1 VNTLPPEVAMLVEA
15 AGGVP
20 RQYDSEMNWRRWH
33 HADLVD
39 MNDEQVEAERI
50 LVGVAWAAL
59 VRSLWIRA
67 DDPTLACSPSAGRP
81 SPPPS
86 SAAAGR
92 RGRDLDWRRPLRARA
107 RATR

>member
-15 AGGVP
+15 AGGMP
-20 RQYDSEMNWRRWH
+20 KPYDSEMNWRRWH

-59 VRSLWIRA
+59 VRSLWMRA
-67 DDPTLACSPSAGRP
+67 DDPTLAWFASRRAAV
-81 SPPPS
+81 
-86 SAAAGR
+86 AAAVER
-92 RGRDLDWRRPLRARA
+92 RRRQARP
-107 RATR
+107 